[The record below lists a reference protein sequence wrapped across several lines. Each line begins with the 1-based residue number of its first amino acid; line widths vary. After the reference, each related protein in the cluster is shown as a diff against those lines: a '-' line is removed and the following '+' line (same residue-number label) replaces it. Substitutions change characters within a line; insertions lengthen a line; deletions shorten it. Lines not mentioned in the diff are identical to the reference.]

1 DLQRAHANA
10 TERLEVGYSGSD
22 IPRLRQYFA
31 EAKAVLESRGRE
43 RSGAGCLHL
52 PRVLAYPPPAGPL
65 APTLASPGG
74 PVSVSRTLLLV
85 PLSLALAACVRTKSV
100 LVDPSAPP
108 LPARDPANVRIF
120 TSSEELDTL
129 AYTRVALIE
138 ATASGE
144 LTSQSGMLQ
153 AMRKKA
159 AKLGANGILLPSIN
173 EPGAGAK
180 VAGAVFG
187 TGTQRKGNVVAIRI
201 TGRR

>member
-1 DLQRAHANA
+1 M
-10 TERLEVGYSGSD
+10 
-22 IPRLRQYFA
+22 
-31 EAKAVLESRGRE
+31 
-43 RSGAGCLHL
+43 RS
-52 PRVLAYPPPAGPL
+52 
-65 APTLASPGG
+65 
-74 PVSVSRTLLLV
+74 
-85 PLSLALAACVRTKSV
+85 
-100 LVDPSAPP
+100 
-108 LPARDPANVRIF
+108 F
-120 TSSEELDTL
+120 TSSEELDIL
-129 AYTRVALIE
+129 AYARAALIE

-144 LTSQSGMLQ
+144 WTSQNGMLQ

>member
-1 DLQRAHANA
+1 M
-10 TERLEVGYSGSD
+10 
-22 IPRLRQYFA
+22 
-31 EAKAVLESRGRE
+31 
-43 RSGAGCLHL
+43 
-52 PRVLAYPPPAGPL
+52 
-65 APTLASPGG
+65 
-74 PVSVSRTLLLV
+74 SVSRTLLLV

-108 LPARDPANVRIF
+108 LPALDPANVRIF